1 MKMYTTK
8 KDLIQILEVQ
18 QIMTEQVSS
27 EAQIPLEINFGMT
40 SSKEYYM
47 TSKMAASQ
55 LQKRRR
61 LK

>member
-27 EAQIPLEINFGMT
+27 EAQIPLEINFGMA
-40 SSKEYYM
+40 SSKKYYM

>member
-27 EAQIPLEINFGMT
+27 EAQIPLEINFGMA